1 VKPYESHYRDSSQVY
16 CGQDTSSSGLETLVS
31 PPHEHNDAC
40 CGGNRTVKGNPWT
53 DVNGT
58 AYYRDVE
65 EAIVF
70 GHNNQHYD
78 ASIQLCCNED
88 RGYPSTRD
96 LSATYTYDYIAVNDT
111 THVRDTVADVISV
124 ELLQA
129 AHHRALG
136 HTHLDHR

>member
-1 VKPYESHYRDSSQVY
+1 
-16 CGQDTSSSGLETLVS
+16 
-31 PPHEHNDAC
+31 
-40 CGGNRTVKGNPWT
+40 
-53 DVNGT
+53 
-58 AYYRDVE
+58 VE

-129 AHHRALG
+129 AHHRAMG
-136 HTHLDHR
+136 HTH